1 MRDYSKVK
9 HKNCPAGFL
18 YSDYLHVQRIDGCQ
32 RAGFHMKSVARFK
45 VNARPRTYNSVGA
58 WPSGRVRAEFRAR
71 RAKPR
76 HDLGEPQE
84 FPEILSA
91 EESADEEE
99 PAGEDD
105 EQHNNGGEEGIS
117 IRIGRGDTFAARGM
131 QYLSAYHTEK
141 SRRMG
146 KSQAFCAMPRNAR
159 QVGHLLADG
168 LAHGTDALGIE
179 SSIRLE
185 AVSLPH
191 DSGGA
196 LQRRLLESEGV
207 TFSTSGTVSTSTFW
221 SRSEPFFTSGLPA
234 ARRSTSSRGLL

>member
-1 MRDYSKVK
+1 
-9 HKNCPAGFL
+9 
-18 YSDYLHVQRIDGCQ
+18 
-32 RAGFHMKSVARFK
+32 MKSVVAIADK
-45 VNARPRTYNSVGA
+45 VNARPRTYNSTRSMA
-58 WPSGRVRAEFRAR
+58 KRTCESGVSAR

-117 IRIGRGDTFAARGM
+117 IRIGRGDTFAARVYAVLERIPYGKVA
-131 QYLSAYHTEK
+131 AY
-141 SRRMG
+141 G
-146 KSQAFCAMPRNAR
+146 QIAGLCAMPRNAR

-168 LAHGTDALGIE
+168 LAHGTDAPWHRVINSAGRI
-179 SSIRLE
+179 
-185 AVSLPH
+185 SLPH

-207 TFSTSGTVSTSTFW
+207 TFSTSGTVSTSAFW

-234 ARRSTSSRGLL
+234 ARSSTSSRGLL